1 MFFKCS
7 EWLTNNILYY
17 FYVCYFRAITR
28 ARESGMN
35 DAMAEPAKQ
44 QAPSSGSGGGGDVV
58 ASLSSSNSTSS
69 NKSSPAGT
77 FNKILS

>member
-1 MFFKCS
+1 MFYFLR
-7 EWLTNNILYY
+7 LTNNILYY

-58 ASLSSSNSTSS
+58 LHSLPQTALLPINHQQV
-69 NKSSPAGT
+69 
-77 FNKILS
+77 LSIKYYLEK